1 MPRLSRQTRPVSD
14 NFATVYRAPQK
25 EFNTT
30 VSVIRSLGA
39 ISGDCRPKFRENQY
53 GCL

>member
-1 MPRLSRQTRPVSD
+1 MQRLSRQTRPVSD

-25 EFNTT
+25 EFNAT
-30 VSVIRSLGA
+30 VSVIRSPGA
-39 ISGDCRPKFRENQY
+39 ISDDSPPKFRDNQY